1 MSLLMI
7 FSFHLHFK
15 ESTICT
21 KRQFPDIP
29 SCIVYSAIYYF
40 SRTYKNKNK
49 NKKKKK
55 KKMRVCHNTS

>member
-21 KRQFPDIP
+21 KRHPIMH
-29 SCIVYSAIYYF
+29 CVYSAIYYF

-49 NKKKKK
+49 KK

>member
-21 KRQFPDIP
+21 KRHIP

-55 KKMRVCHNTS
+55 MRVCHNTS

>member
-21 KRQFPDIP
+21 KRHPDIP

-49 NKKKKK
+49 KKKK